1 MVMVMGGF
9 DDDDDDDLMTI
20 RVWVSKTT
28 LFMITSRRDLWFY
41 KGTLFLEN
49 VKYSLNASSL

>member
-28 LFMITSRRDLWFY
+28 LFMITSRRDL
-41 KGTLFLEN
+41 
-49 VKYSLNASSL
+49 